1 MLLEDRKYTNI
12 HNLFKH
18 RSFVMGVAMIWLV
31 LYHTKID
38 IANPVLNFFKSIG
51 YGGVD
56 LFLLFSGY
64 GCYFSY
70 KKNPDCY
77 VFIKKDSN
85 DKYLFKQIGFSETPC
100 IVFTK
105 S

>member
-38 IANPVLNFFKSIG
+38 IANPVLNFFKSDRLWWCGFVFTFFWIRL
-51 YGGVD
+51 
-56 LFLLFSGY
+56 LFLLQ
-64 GCYFSY
+64 
-70 KKNPDCY
+70 KRIP
-77 VFIKKDSN
+77 
-85 DKYLFKQIGFSETPC
+85 
-100 IVFTK
+100 IVMCL
-105 S
+105 